1 MLSQMLELDARV
13 KKEGLCPGADKGK
26 KSRFRQLTDLVKTGM
41 SAVTSRANSRTPSR
55 GPTQDLEP
63 FEPVS
68 RQGTQGLL
76 GALPH
81 SQGSQDLGSKMG
93 LKSALAAGASKEG
106 LQGRRRSGP
115 IAEGYLGL
123 PYQST
128 TNNASLSKMFLLS
141 LSAPR
146 CDARNYC
153 GPGSEQNQALALSEL
168 SSDSFDKADSD
179 DAMSIF
185 LDAVAAQPSRSA
197 SSAALRHHWP
207 VSHDHQTASLQG
219 KPSQVDAHPSH
230 FMKIT
235 GMPVAE
241 GTESKQKP
249 KPILKARSIPKGG
262 VGFMSGASTGRG
274 AVAQVPTAVAAEA
287 AEQAEE
293 GPSSHDEGQLDML
306 PGALPDVGL
315 SLPGYAA
322 TSL

>member
-1 MLSQMLELDARV
+1 
-13 KKEGLCPGADKGK
+13 
-26 KSRFRQLTDLVKTGM
+26 M

-93 LKSALAAGASKEG
+93 LKSALAAEASKEG

-115 IAEGYLGL
+115 VAEGY

-128 TNNASLSKMFLLS
+128 ANNASLSKMFLLS
-141 LSAPR
+141 LSAPC
-146 CDARNYC
+146 CDARKDC
-153 GPGSEQNQALALSEL
+153 GPGSERNQALALSEL

-179 DAMSIF
+179 DAMAIF

-219 KPSQVDAHPSH
+219 KPSQIDAHPSH

-249 KPILKARSIPKGG
+249 KPILKARSIPKSG

-274 AVAQVPTAVAAEA
+274 AAAQVPTAVAAE
-287 AEQAEE
+287 QVEE
-293 GPSSHDEGQLDML
+293 GPSPHDEGQLDML

-322 TSL
+322 TNL